1 MCDTIDTIETIVY
14 QVRAQAAANGEML
27 GDATEVHRHHED
39 VGDQLRAFWLEVVL
53 SHPECVVAAL
63 IHALGILHDFV
74 QGPREFWLRETPF
87 VDRRPRVAEVLH
99 IDGAKIGTVE
109 FRDHRLSS
117 VLSRRAGYWY
127 GSYDMAGGVR
137 QPPCQ

>member
-1 MCDTIDTIETIVY
+1 MTLFIAIDASAPIVT
-14 QVRAQAAANGEML
+14 GS
-27 GDATEVHRHHED
+27 
-39 VGDQLRAFWLEVVL
+39 VVVTVPL
-53 SHPECVVAAL
+53 IMVLVV
-63 IHALGILHDFV
+63 FS
-74 QGPREFWLRETPF
+74 
-87 VDRRPRVAEVLH
+87 
-99 IDGAKIGTVE
+99 KIGTVE